1 MNINDNDTDLCEINL
16 PSSKRG
22 QNKKTCASKHLFHKN
37 VENSPDDE
45 PIFKTL
51 IPVSLDQYKNINN
64 QENTPPSLIID
75 SSKEACASQ
84 TVLSD
89 YFPPS
94 EPVGERVPRATS
106 NSIHTTESY
115 ISKNSSRYTS
125 VENRSGDID
134 RSSKERPTE
143 QSLTP
148 IVNRSTKSPYATN
161 IRSQPST
168 SRIIVSV
175 DRSERDS
182 NENFNINYRTSTP
195 MRSSRREQTSI
206 SLTDSYNDS
215 FSVDSIP
222 KETYDILTR
231 FSEFRRLVKAF
242 NNERKK
248 CEIWSKDFARLKMN
262 YEQLQEQSFP
272 RPPAPALSY
281 LVDMVTLI
289 QQSGGRADPRSDDQ
303 LARDL
308 GENPVFLMGL
318 KDVTP
323 QQTALNV
330 FNHLYPGYEAKVELG
345 SVKNLDIKRPGL
357 LQTLL
362 TFAQRASPGSTY
374 KMQELRDGLSN
385 SIRGARHHWRKLT
398 GSMNQATALLGRN
411 NGNQM
416 ELRDENH
423 INPVNEIPTDLMFHS
438 RRNIDTVR
446 RSSQRRNNQRLA
458 RIQRQI
464 VLETVASNMSSLVY
478 QHCEQIPTQPF
489 LESVQVVAQNNDKVI
504 DNLSLSMSSG
514 SLNISDEHIHVSQ
527 SKSNIEININQEDP
541 LNENQPITNSNNAK
555 QVEDGEEIIQ
565 DLISNDNVDEDNEK
579 EKFIIKSDDEDSS
592 VDADDDDLFN
602 GSENR
607 TDRDF
612 TSTEIASA
620 LSLLKSR
627 HSLTNTCIS
636 NICKLLKLL
645 RVPNCPSDFRQVRS
659 LICKPYQSTISEEI
673 LVLCPSCHKV
683 SSNSVYCTSSPT
695 CINRDKF
702 IMNPTINHTL
712 HMEPQIRSVLER
724 NNLIKPKDN
733 ETVITDIVDSSFYR
747 KLLSTEPNPF
757 ITLLINSDGAVVKS
771 ISRSIWI
778 TTFVINELSPSVRFN
793 RENVQVGDGYA
804 RVFVYEN
811 NNDAEPRSNASYD
824 EAIRILKKPLGRRR
838 RASINSINNDLDGLK
853 GSCVLRALKHF
864 DVYQS
869 FTSDTLHTFRAIE
882 LLYIKARMLRIFFG
896 NVSKKSGITQ
906 AMSVKK
912 SLGAISSAFKSMFYP
927 SSTFRIP
934 RDIKL
939 HAIYKANELKIFL
952 LFGYSTLEHILTRE
966 RYDHFRYLAFAAH
979 LIASAK
985 HDQSTYFEVLDLL
998 QEFDKRF
1005 ETALTRTVHNGN
1017 RPTIELLKNI
1027 DLLQQTWLATKDSSF
1042 PPEMRLFDHQIHS
1055 NMRYSIPR
1063 QISDLNHH
1071 NRHQIRAYKKVPI
1084 TSLETDVS
1092 DFVIKYAGD
1101 RSYVLYKTVV
1111 VHDQRYSADSINI
1124 HRSTH
1129 DGCIVYDKNDTP
1141 TIGFLETTIH
1151 LIDNNEFSL
1160 IMRPVILYS
1169 TADTLSINDRVY
1181 KCTNVLY
1188 GTPHGSSI
1196 EAVHYK
1202 FLIQKLA
1209 FRYGTDLNFPPI
1221 VKSMFFFQF
1230 PNLRSST

>member
-1 MNINDNDTDLCEINL
+1 
-16 PSSKRG
+16 
-22 QNKKTCASKHLFHKN
+22 
-37 VENSPDDE
+37 
-45 PIFKTL
+45 
-51 IPVSLDQYKNINN
+51 
-64 QENTPPSLIID
+64 
-75 SSKEACASQ
+75 
-84 TVLSD
+84 
-89 YFPPS
+89 
-94 EPVGERVPRATS
+94 
-106 NSIHTTESY
+106 
-115 ISKNSSRYTS
+115 
-125 VENRSGDID
+125 
-134 RSSKERPTE
+134 
-143 QSLTP
+143 
-148 IVNRSTKSPYATN
+148 
-161 IRSQPST
+161 
-168 SRIIVSV
+168 
-175 DRSERDS
+175 
-182 NENFNINYRTSTP
+182 
-195 MRSSRREQTSI
+195 
-206 SLTDSYNDS
+206 
-215 FSVDSIP
+215 
-222 KETYDILTR
+222 
-231 FSEFRRLVKAF
+231 
-242 NNERKK
+242 
-248 CEIWSKDFARLKMN
+248 
-262 YEQLQEQSFP
+262 
-272 RPPAPALSY
+272 
-281 LVDMVTLI
+281 
-289 QQSGGRADPRSDDQ
+289 
-303 LARDL
+303 
-308 GENPVFLMGL
+308 
-318 KDVTP
+318 
-323 QQTALNV
+323 
-330 FNHLYPGYEAKVELG
+330 
-345 SVKNLDIKRPGL
+345 
-357 LQTLL
+357 
-362 TFAQRASPGSTY
+362 
-374 KMQELRDGLSN
+374 
-385 SIRGARHHWRKLT
+385 
-398 GSMNQATALLGRN
+398 
-411 NGNQM
+411 
-416 ELRDENH
+416 
-423 INPVNEIPTDLMFHS
+423 MFHS

-1221 VKSMFFFQF
+1221 VKSMFFF
-1230 PNLRSST
+1230 SVS

>member
-1 MNINDNDTDLCEINL
+1 
-16 PSSKRG
+16 
-22 QNKKTCASKHLFHKN
+22 
-37 VENSPDDE
+37 
-45 PIFKTL
+45 
-51 IPVSLDQYKNINN
+51 
-64 QENTPPSLIID
+64 
-75 SSKEACASQ
+75 
-84 TVLSD
+84 
-89 YFPPS
+89 
-94 EPVGERVPRATS
+94 
-106 NSIHTTESY
+106 
-115 ISKNSSRYTS
+115 
-125 VENRSGDID
+125 
-134 RSSKERPTE
+134 
-143 QSLTP
+143 
-148 IVNRSTKSPYATN
+148 
-161 IRSQPST
+161 
-168 SRIIVSV
+168 
-175 DRSERDS
+175 
-182 NENFNINYRTSTP
+182 
-195 MRSSRREQTSI
+195 
-206 SLTDSYNDS
+206 
-215 FSVDSIP
+215 
-222 KETYDILTR
+222 
-231 FSEFRRLVKAF
+231 
-242 NNERKK
+242 
-248 CEIWSKDFARLKMN
+248 
-262 YEQLQEQSFP
+262 
-272 RPPAPALSY
+272 
-281 LVDMVTLI
+281 
-289 QQSGGRADPRSDDQ
+289 
-303 LARDL
+303 
-308 GENPVFLMGL
+308 
-318 KDVTP
+318 
-323 QQTALNV
+323 
-330 FNHLYPGYEAKVELG
+330 
-345 SVKNLDIKRPGL
+345 
-357 LQTLL
+357 
-362 TFAQRASPGSTY
+362 
-374 KMQELRDGLSN
+374 
-385 SIRGARHHWRKLT
+385 
-398 GSMNQATALLGRN
+398 
-411 NGNQM
+411 
-416 ELRDENH
+416 
-423 INPVNEIPTDLMFHS
+423 MFHS

-1221 VKSMFFFQF
+1221 VKSIFLEYRSNELIPGGVLILCFPCLNDKGLFGFEILFQLLYKCATLLPITQQELLDYTYPLYYRTYEEYINYDLF
-1230 PNLRSST
+1230 KKFSLKLIKSELCDTRTDTFTRFQQGELTLDEFVKDHTRFLRSWTEPSLRETLERNNHCLDEEVETLLDQFWNLYEREVKELSNQFDLCCVYAYLILKKDLI

>member
-1 MNINDNDTDLCEINL
+1 
-16 PSSKRG
+16 
-22 QNKKTCASKHLFHKN
+22 
-37 VENSPDDE
+37 
-45 PIFKTL
+45 
-51 IPVSLDQYKNINN
+51 
-64 QENTPPSLIID
+64 
-75 SSKEACASQ
+75 
-84 TVLSD
+84 
-89 YFPPS
+89 
-94 EPVGERVPRATS
+94 
-106 NSIHTTESY
+106 
-115 ISKNSSRYTS
+115 
-125 VENRSGDID
+125 
-134 RSSKERPTE
+134 
-143 QSLTP
+143 
-148 IVNRSTKSPYATN
+148 
-161 IRSQPST
+161 
-168 SRIIVSV
+168 
-175 DRSERDS
+175 
-182 NENFNINYRTSTP
+182 
-195 MRSSRREQTSI
+195 
-206 SLTDSYNDS
+206 
-215 FSVDSIP
+215 
-222 KETYDILTR
+222 
-231 FSEFRRLVKAF
+231 
-242 NNERKK
+242 
-248 CEIWSKDFARLKMN
+248 
-262 YEQLQEQSFP
+262 
-272 RPPAPALSY
+272 
-281 LVDMVTLI
+281 
-289 QQSGGRADPRSDDQ
+289 
-303 LARDL
+303 
-308 GENPVFLMGL
+308 
-318 KDVTP
+318 
-323 QQTALNV
+323 
-330 FNHLYPGYEAKVELG
+330 
-345 SVKNLDIKRPGL
+345 
-357 LQTLL
+357 
-362 TFAQRASPGSTY
+362 
-374 KMQELRDGLSN
+374 
-385 SIRGARHHWRKLT
+385 
-398 GSMNQATALLGRN
+398 
-411 NGNQM
+411 
-416 ELRDENH
+416 
-423 INPVNEIPTDLMFHS
+423 MFHS